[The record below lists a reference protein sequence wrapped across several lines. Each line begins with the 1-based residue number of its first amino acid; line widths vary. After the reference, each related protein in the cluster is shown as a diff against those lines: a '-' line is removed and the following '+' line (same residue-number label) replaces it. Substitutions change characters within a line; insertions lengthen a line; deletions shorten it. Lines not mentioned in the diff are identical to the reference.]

1 MKQSLILLLQVV
13 AAIPPPIPAKQKCI
27 QPEKPKTIQCNETG
41 LTHKLETQ
49 RRLALMLLF
58 SFEVDTLVITLHEV
72 LDLVDVVFLVE
83 STLTHKAV

>member
-13 AAIPPPIPAKQKCI
+13 AAIPPPIPVNQKCI

-41 LTHKLETQ
+41 LTQKLETQ

-58 SFEVDTLVITLHEV
+58 SFEVDTLEITLHEV